1 MVVKNSNKNSKDKVT
16 KGGIPKERLA
26 RSAAPV
32 TKGKIKIFKNK
43 KLYKKKHH

>member
-16 KGGIPKERLA
+16 KGGIPKELA
-26 RSAAPV
+26 RRAAPV